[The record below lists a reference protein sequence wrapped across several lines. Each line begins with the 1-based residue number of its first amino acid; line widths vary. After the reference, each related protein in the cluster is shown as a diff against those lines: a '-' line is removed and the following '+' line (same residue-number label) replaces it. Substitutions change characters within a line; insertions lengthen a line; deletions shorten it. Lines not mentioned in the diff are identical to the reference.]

1 MFNDTDKFYQ
11 RVIQHLLQFEGE
23 VLHLY
28 LDVNANPTI
37 GVGFH
42 MQSVEQFC
50 QLPMRDRRSKRSAT
64 LQQKRDEYR
73 NIKGKPSGYK
83 AAWYAQ
89 YTELTLP
96 PKASKKCL
104 IEQIKE
110 FEQYLIHFLAKQETG
125 SIPYQLLPT
134 PAKIAL
140 LDMAYNLGT
149 SKLFLAFPNLIKAVS
164 AQDWHNASKECSRLH
179 ISPARNEA
187 TKKLFLKCEKYKR
200 YQLTWFETLVK
211 KLKRWL
217 HS

>member
-1 MFNDTDKFYQ
+1 MFNNREKFYQ
-11 RVIQHLLQFEGE
+11 RVIAHLLQFEGE

-28 LDVNANPTI
+28 LDINGNPTI

-42 MQSVEQFC
+42 MQSVDQFC
-50 QLPMRDRRSKRSAT
+50 RLPMRDRRAKRTAT

-73 NIKGKPSGYK
+73 TLKYKPSGYK
-83 AAWYAQ
+83 ASWYAQ

-96 PKASKKCL
+96 PKASKRLL
-104 IEQIKE
+104 IEQIKS
-110 FEQYLIHFLAKQETG
+110 FEQSLNHFFAKQDVG
-125 SIPYQLLPT
+125 CIPYQQLPT

-164 AQDWHNASKECSRLH
+164 AQNWQQASQECSRLH
-179 ISPARNEA
+179 ISPARNDA
-187 TKKLFLKCEKYKR
+187 TKQLFLKCTRYNR
-200 YQLTWFETLVK
+200 YQLSWFQALLA

-217 HS
+217 D